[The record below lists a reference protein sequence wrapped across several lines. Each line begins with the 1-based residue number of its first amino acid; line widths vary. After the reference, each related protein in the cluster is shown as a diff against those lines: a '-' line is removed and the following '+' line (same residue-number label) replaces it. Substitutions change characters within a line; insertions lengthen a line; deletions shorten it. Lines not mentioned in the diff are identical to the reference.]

1 LDNAPL
7 GESPGAGA
15 SAGCKGKQ
23 CVYLLAFCK
32 YKGSLLN
39 LLIASEIY
47 FPVMK
52 PPKQRSTCALSSS
65 LDILGDKWT
74 LLILR
79 DILFIGKSSYGEFAQ
94 SEEKMA
100 TNILAD
106 RLALLECQGI
116 VTKTVAA
123 DKKSKFTYR
132 LTEKGLALAPL
143 LAEFI
148 LWGHQ
153 HCDNVADTALMLEL
167 RQDQA
172 GTIRKYQELAR
183 AAALLP
189 ATL

>member
-1 LDNAPL
+1 
-7 GESPGAGA
+7 
-15 SAGCKGKQ
+15 
-23 CVYLLAFCK
+23 
-32 YKGSLLN
+32 
-39 LLIASEIY
+39 
-47 FPVMK
+47 M
-52 PPKQRSTCALSSS
+52 STS

-79 DILFIGKSSYGEFAQ
+79 DMLFIGKSSYGEFAQ
-94 SEEKMA
+94 AEEKMA

-132 LTEKGLALAPL
+132 LTEKGLDLAPL
-143 LAEFI
+143 MAEFI
-148 LWGHQ
+148 LWGHK
-153 HCDNVADTALMLEL
+153 HCETVADTALMLEL

-183 AAALLP
+183 AAARP
-189 ATL
+189 AATL